1 MTAGQPYTCTAQSDR
16 VRSAIELY
24 LVCEDDEKALYT
36 AEERFEISRRK
47 CRPEDNN
54 TNCYQCQETM
64 PVDFFS
70 PKYSLFKCRVQ
81 KTKTGGPY
89 WKEFS
94 FQVALL
100 ISKLSISIEDALKL

>member
-1 MTAGQPYTCTAQSDR
+1 
-16 VRSAIELY
+16 
-24 LVCEDDEKALYT
+24 
-36 AEERFEISRRK
+36 
-47 CRPEDNN
+47 
-54 TNCYQCQETM
+54 M

-100 ISKLSISIEDALKL
+100 STSIEDALKL